1 MNLKITNLAKIRK
14 ADIELNGITVIAG
27 ENNAGKSTVGKALF
41 SIFNAMNHMGEK
53 LENERENTVLE
64 ESYRILQN
72 LLTDQGVSLSE
83 NRRQSYTL
91 AKRLARRIVELE
103 KPIDEK
109 KICVALEDFL
119 KENDLEGDGSAE
131 FLENMETKLREVFRV
146 SDEMV
151 MREVIT
157 RWFRRI
163 FEQQIT
169 PLVDEKP
176 ETYLTLEIK
185 GKKIQFS
192 FLEDMCCACDSQINI
207 LHEAFYIDNPFVID
221 SMSCKDMED
230 MKRTDAHLL
239 EHLCKKN
246 QNPLDGIFDVV
257 MAQEKLR
264 DIYSMLD
271 QVITGEISENSDG
284 EYYLK
289 SPQYIE
295 PLNIKNLSTGL
306 KSFAIVKRLLE
317 QGQLR
322 ERDVLILDE
331 PEIHLHPEWQLL
343 YAELIVLLQKK
354 FELTLVI
361 TTHSPY
367 FLDAID
373 VYTAKYGR
381 TDKVNYY
388 LAENDGSMSILHDV
402 TQNIDRI
409 YEKLS
414 DPMQKLETM
423 RNIYCTNGE

>member
-169 PLVDEKP
+169 PLVDERP

-230 MKRTDAHLL
+230 MK
-239 EHLCKKN
+239 K
-246 QNPLDGIFDVV
+246 
-257 MAQEKLR
+257 
-264 DIYSMLD
+264 
-271 QVITGEISENSDG
+271 
-284 EYYLK
+284 
-289 SPQYIE
+289 
-295 PLNIKNLSTGL
+295 IK
-306 KSFAIVKRLLE
+306 
-317 QGQLR
+317 
-322 ERDVLILDE
+322 
-331 PEIHLHPEWQLL
+331 
-343 YAELIVLLQKK
+343 
-354 FELTLVI
+354 
-361 TTHSPY
+361 
-367 FLDAID
+367 
-373 VYTAKYGR
+373 
-381 TDKVNYY
+381 
-388 LAENDGSMSILHDV
+388 
-402 TQNIDRI
+402 
-409 YEKLS
+409 
-414 DPMQKLETM
+414 
-423 RNIYCTNGE
+423 